1 MKKNLPIYLYGAI
14 IIMEGTMLLLA
25 KESHFE
31 TLKLTLGIGL
41 PLGSILAFLTAYSRQ
56 RKQVQFAYHEIH
68 AFTMLVYG
76 LYILIFCKTLEN
88 LTNVTAILLLFS
100 AFKEIIFCNWLFNL
114 GQKVLFKILIIRLAL
129 GLLTGLG
136 TIISLYFQFRNIEWT
151 MRGFGVIFVFIGLNV
166 VLYVPIINREK
177 SSNDSLPP

>member
-1 MKKNLPIYLYGAI
+1 MKKNFPLYLYGT
-14 IIMEGTMLLLA
+14 IIMGEGAMLLFS

-41 PLGSILAFLTAYSRQ
+41 SLGSVLAFLTAFSRQ
-56 RKQVQFAYHEIH
+56 RRPAQFAYHEIH

-76 LYILIFCKTLEN
+76 LYVLIFCKSVEN
-88 LTNVTAILLLFS
+88 LIAVTAFLLLFS
-100 AFKEIIFCNWLFNL
+100 ALKEIIFCNWLFNL

-136 TIISLYFQFRNIEWT
+136 TFIALYYQYMNIEWT
-151 MRGFGVIFVFIGLNV
+151 MKGFGIIFVFIGLNV
-166 VLYVPIINREK
+166 VLYVPLIKRE
-177 SSNDSLPP
+177 